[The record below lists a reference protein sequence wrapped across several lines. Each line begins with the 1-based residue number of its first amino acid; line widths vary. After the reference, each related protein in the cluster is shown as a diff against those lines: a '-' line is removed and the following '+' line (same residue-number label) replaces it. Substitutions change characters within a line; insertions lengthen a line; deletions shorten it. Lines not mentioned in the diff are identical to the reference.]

1 MPEAPEVQTVLST
14 LEHQIKGA
22 KILNVKVYYPKLIQ
36 NIDAT
41 EFESS
46 LKNQRFRDFF
56 RIGKYLG
63 FVMDDL
69 DLIVHLRMEGKFY
82 ILKELPSDLKHI
94 HCVMYLDDGR
104 LLCYHDTRKF
114 GRMALHPKVTDV
126 RRLDCFKNVGY
137 DCLDENLDGM
147 TFYKIIHPLKRN
159 IKSALL
165 DQSIMAGVGNI
176 YADEILFS
184 CKLDPRSRCQ
194 KISKKDC
201 ENIVYHTK
209 RIMRGAMKAG
219 GTTIRSYTSS
229 LGVTGLFQLEL
240 KVHSKKDEPCP
251 VCKNKIKK
259 IVVSQRGTYLCSN
272 CQKRK

>member
-22 KILNVKVYYPKLIQ
+22 KILDVKVYYPKLIQ
-36 NIDAT
+36 NLDVT
-41 EFESS
+41 EFVSS
-46 LKNQRFRDFF
+46 LKNQRFCDFF

-94 HCVMYLDDGR
+94 HCVMCLDDGR

-114 GRMALHPKVTDV
+114 GRMALYPKAVDV

-165 DQSIMAGVGNI
+165 DQSIIAGVGNI

-184 CKLDPRSRCQ
+184 CKL
-194 KISKKDC
+194 
-201 ENIVYHTK
+201 
-209 RIMRGAMKAG
+209 
-219 GTTIRSYTSS
+219 
-229 LGVTGLFQLEL
+229 
-240 KVHSKKDEPCP
+240 
-251 VCKNKIKK
+251 
-259 IVVSQRGTYLCSN
+259 VSQRGTYLCSN